1 MQNVCIMNAPQPVTT
16 LTILQ
21 FRSRF
26 TSSEKEAIYTAAK
39 TVALV
44 QAWLDDLASAKDDM
58 VDLADPR
65 ISGGVN
71 GLVSAGILTPTRAAE
86 ILAP

>member
-1 MQNVCIMNAPQPVTT
+1 MQNIFVMNEPMPVTS

-26 TSSEKEAIYTAAK
+26 APAEKEAIYTAAK

-86 ILAP
+86 ILS